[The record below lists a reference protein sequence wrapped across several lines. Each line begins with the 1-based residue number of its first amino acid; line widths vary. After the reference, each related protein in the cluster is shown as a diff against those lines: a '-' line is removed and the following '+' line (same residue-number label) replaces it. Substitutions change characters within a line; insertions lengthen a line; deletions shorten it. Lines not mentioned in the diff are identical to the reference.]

1 MQLRMRIQMIKSR
14 SNQTETIGSQVLG
27 QIPNILREN
36 FAKVAEVERNRCA
49 ELVQQIADSTEDQVI
64 KDVLNDVVL
73 AIRRL
78 PNVPY

>member
-1 MQLRMRIQMIKSR
+1 MQLKTRIMMTKFLSDATQ
-14 SNQTETIGSQVLG
+14 TIGSQMLG
-27 QIPNILREN
+27 EIPNILREN
-36 FAKVAEVERNRCA
+36 FAKVGELERNRCA

-78 PNVPY
+78 QNVRY

>member
-1 MQLRMRIQMIKSR
+1 MKILAMKSH
-14 SNQTETIGSQVLG
+14 SNHTETIGSQVLG

-36 FAKVAEVERNRCA
+36 FGKVAEVERNRCA
-49 ELVQQIADSTEDQVI
+49 ELVQQIADSTEDQII

>member
-1 MQLRMRIQMIKSR
+1 MTKFLSDA
-14 SNQTETIGSQVLG
+14 TETIGSQILG
-27 QIPNILREN
+27 EIPNILREIL
-36 FAKVAEVERNRCA
+36 AKVGEAERNRCA

-78 PNVPY
+78 QNVRY

>member
-1 MQLRMRIQMIKSR
+1 MKIPMMKSH

>member
-1 MQLRMRIQMIKSR
+1 MIKSR

>member
-1 MQLRMRIQMIKSR
+1 MIKSH

>member
-1 MQLRMRIQMIKSR
+1 MIKSH

-49 ELVQQIADSTEDQVI
+49 ELVQQIADSTEDQII

>member
-1 MQLRMRIQMIKSR
+1 MTRFLSDA
-14 SNQTETIGSQVLG
+14 TESIGSQMLG
-27 QIPNILREN
+27 EIPNILREN

-78 PNVPY
+78 QNVRY